1 MNLLASTYHPWG
13 VVASILIAAF
23 ASYVTLDLARRV
35 QTHTG
40 AVAVLWWAGGSVV
53 MATGIWS
60 MHFVGMLS
68 FSLPITLGY
77 STFWTFLSWL
87 AALAASG
94 IALGVAS
101 AQTLNRARLVTG
113 SLAMGAGISA
123 MHYVG
128 MHALDMVPGI
138 VWDWRLVALSVVIAV
153 AASATALGIF
163 FWLRA
168 MDEGKSP
175 IRQMLSSLVMGAAIA
190 GMHYTGMEAAGFP
203 VGSVCRSADALGSDH
218 LASAVA
224 LACTVVLLLALLTSQ
239 YDARVRRNTR
249 RMEVS
254 LQQANE
260 NLQAA
265 NDELRKRAFID
276 PLTGLANRLLF
287 EDRLRHAV
295 ARVDRSVGQVAS
307 RNAEKVAVLFIDLD
321 GFKPVNDS
329 FGHAAGDA
337 VLKEVAQR
345 LRAEIR
351 ESDTAARVGGDE
363 FLLLIEAAGGMADS
377 VALAQRVLVSVARP
391 YDLGSERV
399 AVSASIGI
407 AIHPDHGPA
416 ERIVIHADA
425 AMYAAK
431 AMGRNTYAVFESSMG
446 NAAQEQM
453 SLQSDLKNAVAKGQ
467 MELHYQP
474 KMNGAQAK
482 FSGVEALLRW
492 NHPERGQISPA
503 LFIPL
508 AERFGLIGNLGDWII
523 QEACRQMAEWTQA
536 GTNMRVA
543 INVSAHQLR
552 DPRLVQ
558 KIEATLQQHGVSPSR
573 LLCEITESIAMED
586 VETTQRT
593 FEGLAKIGVFLSID
607 DFGTGFSSLS
617 YLRKLPARQLK
628 IDKSF
633 VLDLETSRD
642 ARAVVDAVIRLAH
655 ALSLRV
661 VAEGVETQGQR
672 DILLKM
678 GCDELQGFLLARPMA
693 ARDLQKWID
702 GERPAGAPD
711 FTPSV
716 IYSELD

>member
-1 MNLLASTYHPWG
+1 
-13 VVASILIAAF
+13 
-23 ASYVTLDLARRV
+23 
-35 QTHTG
+35 
-40 AVAVLWWAGGSVV
+40 
-53 MATGIWS
+53 
-60 MHFVGMLS
+60 
-68 FSLPITLGY
+68 
-77 STFWTFLSWL
+77 
-87 AALAASG
+87 
-94 IALGVAS
+94 
-101 AQTLNRARLVTG
+101 
-113 SLAMGAGISA
+113 
-123 MHYVG
+123 
-128 MHALDMVPGI
+128 MVPGI

-175 IRQMLSSLVMGAAIA
+175 TRQMLSSLVMGAAIA

-260 NLQAA
+260 NLKAA

-363 FLLLIEAAGGMADS
+363 FLLLIEAAGSMADS

-391 YDLGSERV
+391 YDLGTERV

-474 KMNGAQAK
+474 KMNGALAK

-508 AERFGLIGNLGDWII
+508 AERFGLIGSLGDWII
-523 QEACRQMAEWTQA
+523 HEACRQMAEWAQA

-558 KIEATLQQHGVSPSR
+558 KIETTLQQHGVSPSR
-573 LLCEITESIAMED
+573 LLCEITESVAMED

-702 GERPAGAPD
+702 GERPTGAPD

>member
-13 VVASILIAAF
+13 VVASILIATF

-35 QTHTG
+35 QSNSG
-40 AVAVLWWAGGSVV
+40 GGAVLWWAGGSVV

-101 AQTLNRARLVTG
+101 AQTLNRARLVAG

-175 IRQMLSSLVMGAAIA
+175 TRQMLSSLVMGAAIA

-260 NLQAA
+260 NLKAA

-363 FLLLIEAAGGMADS
+363 FLLLIEAAGSMADS

-391 YDLGSERV
+391 YDLGTERV

-474 KMNGAQAK
+474 KMNGALAK

-508 AERFGLIGNLGDWII
+508 AERFGLIGSLGDWII
-523 QEACRQMAEWTQA
+523 HEACRQMAEWAQA

-558 KIEATLQQHGVSPSR
+558 KIETTLQQHGVSPSR
-573 LLCEITESIAMED
+573 LLCEITESVAMED

-702 GERPAGAPD
+702 GERPTGAPD